1 MPLLSHLT
9 RSGKVLAALAAR
21 LATQGFAGHSISF
34 EAGFAPSSS
43 PFGSLFYIF
52 SGASTPSRARP
63 FFSTLRA
70 ASASFSRAA
79 STAGASPLMRQA
91 V

>member
-1 MPLLSHLT
+1 MTALSSLAGV
-9 RSGKVLAALAAR
+9 SPQFIKQALSKAAALR
-21 LATQGFAGHSISF
+21 QKFFFDSF
-34 EAGFAPSSS
+34 FFQEKRMTAS
-43 PFGSLFYIF
+43 YIF

-70 ASASFSRAA
+70 ASASLSRAFRSCA
-79 STAGASPLMRQA
+79 SSPLMRQA